1 MKTGE
6 SGAVTLKSSCFRGS
20 QSWMHSVSDIRPSL
34 IASTVSACVAMFH
47 RQSRTSWNASEGSLH
62 LQHHCSRNEK
72 HIGPRGRLQ
81 RCLFCTET
89 KSTCGFTRVTG
100 SQDLIMIVMRRPGA
114 RCMPVV
120 RSLRTHPVRPSVKL
134 LPYTSLS
141 VFLFMSLRKRVPCV
155 PRELQTRVFTIN
167 HLRRKAPTR
176 RCQSPKTEL
185 KVGGLNSKP
194 RLEKW
199 RKMQELS
206 LCWSLSWAQNHKGN
220 PPRMQLTSAG
230 PSVLNSTR
238 LYCCR

>member
-1 MKTGE
+1 MSLCRREMFMWTKPEQSAYFKHMKTGE

-89 KSTCGFTRVTG
+89 RSTCGFTRVTG
-100 SQDLIMIVMRRPGA
+100 SQDLIMIVMRRPGV

-134 LPYTSLS
+134 SHIFLS
-141 VFLFMSLRKRVPCV
+141 VFFSSCAYVNV
-155 PRELQTRVFTIN
+155 
-167 HLRRKAPTR
+167 
-176 RCQSPKTEL
+176 SPVCPE
-185 KVGGLNSKP
+185 NSNRGFLP
-194 RLEKW
+194 
-199 RKMQELS
+199 
-206 LCWSLSWAQNHKGN
+206 
-220 PPRMQLTSAG
+220 
-230 PSVLNSTR
+230 
-238 LYCCR
+238 

>member
-89 KSTCGFTRVTG
+89 RSTCGFTRVTG
-100 SQDLIMIVMRRPGA
+100 SQDLIMIVMRRPG
-114 RCMPVV
+114 V
-120 RSLRTHPVRPSVKL
+120 RRNGGAKSPDTPCPSLCEA
-134 LPYTSLS
+134 LPYISLS

-155 PRELQTRVFTIN
+155 PRELKSRVFTIN

-176 RCQSPKTEL
+176 RCQPPKTEL

-199 RKMQELS
+199 RKMQ
-206 LCWSLSWAQNHKGN
+206 
-220 PPRMQLTSAG
+220 
-230 PSVLNSTR
+230 
-238 LYCCR
+238 